1 MWGRFWVNEK
11 RSRLRSIIHVFL
23 WKSKIKTEEIFKNR
37 ERTQVEKEM
46 KINEKEGEKVIM
58 KID

>member
-1 MWGRFWVNEK
+1 MMKDR
-11 RSRLRSIIHVFL
+11 
-23 WKSKIKTEEIFKNR
+23 KTEEIFKNR